1 MDWYQ
6 NPKAGVKKPIL
17 KGDALMIVLAGT
29 NEGFIKN
36 GLLMFKSERKTGD
49 FHDKMNS
56 SNYIK
61 WLNNEL
67 IPNLPNK
74 SLLVLDSLVKNILQA
89 AQLSQKQLSER
100 NIQVDAKLT
109 EPELFKLIKPLND
122 KGKIYKDS
130 TIYKYTKIYR
140 FSAADL
146 TNIEK
151 RNTTIIQI
159 TMDSNIC
166 SSEMF
171 LGQRCHYWKR
181 KAG

>member
-17 KGDALMIVLAGT
+17 KGDALMIVLAVT

-36 GLLMFKSERKTGD
+36 GLLIFKSERKTGD

-67 IPNLPNK
+67 IPNLPDK
-74 SLLVLDSLVKNILQA
+74 SLLVLDNASYHNVLGEKHTTSGTTKSEMVNWLG
-89 AQLSQKQLSER
+89 ER

-109 EPELFKLIKPLND
+109 EPELFKLTKSLNY
-122 KGKIYKDS
+122 KGKI
-130 TIYKYTKIYR
+130 
-140 FSAADL
+140 
-146 TNIEK
+146 
-151 RNTTIIQI
+151 
-159 TMDSNIC
+159 
-166 SSEMF
+166 
-171 LGQRCHYWKR
+171 
-181 KAG
+181 